1 MSARLTLWLERLLV
15 AIGVGC
21 LGTYAFAT
29 LDARRYQAEQNAAF
43 EAKEAARSPADTPVG
58 REPDARPSVLAA
70 ATETVETG
78 TLLGMLDV
86 PRLKLSTPVVQGDD
100 DATLSKAVGHLP
112 DTPLPWQSGN
122 SAVAAHRDTLFRPL
136 KDVAVGDEILLRTP
150 TGDLRYRV
158 TRTTIVNPD
167 EVSVLDPGR
176 RDMLTLITCY
186 PFYYV
191 GHAPQRFIVHA
202 ERQPGASVPAP

>member
-1 MSARLTLWLERLLV
+1 MNRHLAVWIERLLFI
-15 AIGVGC
+15 IGVVC
-21 LGTYAFAT
+21 LGAYAFAT
-29 LDARRYQAEQNAAF
+29 LDARRYQAEQTAAF
-43 EAKEAARSPADTPVG
+43 AAREAAGKAPA
-58 REPDARPSVLAA
+58 ARPRPEEKPSPSSSAVMPS
-70 ATETVETG
+70 TELVETG

-112 DTPLPWQSGN
+112 DTPLPWHEGN

-136 KDVAVGDEILLRTP
+136 KDIAVGDEILFRTP

-158 TRTTIVNPD
+158 TRTSIVNPD
-167 EVSVLDPGR
+167 DVSVLDPGSR
-176 RDMLTLITCY
+176 NLLTLITCY

-191 GHAPQRFIVHA
+191 GHAPKRFIVHA
-202 ERQPGASVPAP
+202 ERE